1 MSQPTQPQNIDHNEP
16 DVHSFAKPEEAI
28 ITHIHLNLNV
38 DFDKHLLMGFAKIN
52 FKNLTGADRLILD
65 TRDLEISRITQGDD
79 ERDVKFTFGDEVK
92 FLGKALN
99 IFVDKGV
106 SLVTIYYKTA
116 PDAAALM
123 WLTPEQTAGKQFPF
137 MFSQSQAILAR
148 TWVPCQD
155 GPGVKFTY
163 SADITCP
170 SNLMALMS
178 AENDTLVHKDGKY
191 HFNMPQPISSYLMA
205 IAVGDVRFHAFGK
218 NTGVYAEPVMLER
231 CIYEFEDMQKMVDA
245 AGELYGEYAW
255 GRYDVIV
262 LPPSF
267 PFGGMEN
274 PRLTFATPTI
284 IAGDRS
290 LVALVA
296 HELAHS
302 WSGNLV
308 TNATWNDFWLNEGFT
323 MYFEN
328 RIMEKLYGSDY
339 ADILDVLGFNEL
351 ESTVKELGDTS
362 ADTHLYLQLKDRDPD
377 DGMNDIAYIKG
388 QFFLKTIES
397 VVGREKMDVFLKKYF
412 SEHAFQSMNTA
423 KFIAYLNEN
432 LIHGDTAVANKIK
445 MNDWIF
451 GPGIP
456 SNSFR
461 VNSVLL
467 EKAASQA
474 KAFMAGALPKELE
487 TKGWSTHEWLQFLR
501 SLPEGLSKDQI
512 AALDKKFHFT
522 NSGNCEILCDWF
534 QHTIASSYL
543 PAEAQLELFL
553 TNVGRRK
560 FIVPLYKA
568 LVKTQ
573 EGKAFATKVYAHA
586 RVGYHSVAQQTI
598 DDLLK

>member
-339 ADILDVLGFNEL
+339 ADMLDVLGFNEL

>member
-1 MSQPTQPQNIDHNEP
+1 
-16 DVHSFAKPEEAI
+16 
-28 ITHIHLNLNV
+28 
-38 DFDKHLLMGFAKIN
+38 
-52 FKNLTGADRLILD
+52 
-65 TRDLEISRITQGDD
+65 
-79 ERDVKFTFGDEVK
+79 
-92 FLGKALN
+92 
-99 IFVDKGV
+99 
-106 SLVTIYYKTA
+106 
-116 PDAAALM
+116 
-123 WLTPEQTAGKQFPF
+123 
-137 MFSQSQAILAR
+137 
-148 TWVPCQD
+148 
-155 GPGVKFTY
+155 
-163 SADITCP
+163 
-170 SNLMALMS
+170 MALMS

-339 ADILDVLGFNEL
+339 ADMLDVLGFNEL